1 MKIKLTEL
9 RRTIRNVLRENLG
22 PNIKQMFELES
33 GDRVQW
39 ALDYMSELE
48 DEGLLSAE
56 VKAGGF
62 VQSMQDVIEGI
73 TEPEIKKALSIRWPW
88 LEKELR

>member
-1 MKIKLTEL
+1 MKTSMYRL
-9 RRTIRNVLRENLG
+9 RRTIRRVLKENM
-22 PNIKQMFELES
+22 NIKQLFAQES
-33 GDRVQW
+33 EDRVQW

-62 VQSMQDVIEGI
+62 VQSMRDVIEGI
-73 TEPEIKKALSIRWPW
+73 TEQEIKKALSIRWPW
-88 LEKELR
+88 LENELR

>member
-1 MKIKLTEL
+1 MKTTMAEL
-9 RRTIRNVLRENLG
+9 RRTIRRVVKENM
-22 PNIKQMFELES
+22 NIKQLFAQES
-33 GDRVQW
+33 EDRVQG

-62 VQSMQDVIEGI
+62 VQSAREVIEGI
-73 TEPEIKKALSIRWPW
+73 TEDEIKKALSIRWPW
-88 LEKELR
+88 LENELR

>member
-1 MKIKLTEL
+1 MKMRLKLSEL
-9 RRTIRNVLRENLG
+9 RGTIRDVLIENM
-22 PNIKQMFELES
+22 NIKQLFAQES

-62 VQSMQDVIEGI
+62 VQSMRDVIEGI
-73 TEPEIKKALSIRWPW
+73 TEEEIKKALSIRWPW
-88 LEKELR
+88 LENELR

>member
-1 MKIKLTEL
+1 MKIKLSTL
-9 RRTIRNVLRENLG
+9 RRTVRSVLKENM
-22 PNIKQMFELES
+22 NIKQLFAQES
-33 GDRVQW
+33 DDRVQW

-62 VQSMQDVIEGI
+62 VRSMRDVIEGI